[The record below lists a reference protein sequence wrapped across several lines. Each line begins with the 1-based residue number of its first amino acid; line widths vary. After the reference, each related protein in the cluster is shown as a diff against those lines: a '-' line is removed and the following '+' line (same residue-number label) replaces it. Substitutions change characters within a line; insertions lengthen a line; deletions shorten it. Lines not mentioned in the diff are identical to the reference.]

1 MKVSP
6 MFIVWQNGKPHV
18 ITDHSASGLNKGIPR
33 EEDQVRYDD
42 MCSFGQTL
50 HDVKEYNP
58 QCRLITFK
66 SDVATAFLNLPAHPL
81 WQLRQVVV
89 VEGHLHI
96 VRRLVFGNR
105 ASPRCWCAV
114 SGLMCWIATKKLKSV
129 GLHVYMDD
137 FFSWDFTDN
146 LILYHGKR

>member
-1 MKVSP
+1 M
-6 MFIVWQNGKPHV
+6 
-18 ITDHSASGLNKGIPR
+18 L
-33 EEDQVRYDD
+33 
-42 MCSFGQTL
+42 SFGQTL
-50 HDVKEYNP
+50 HDAKEYNP

-89 VEGHLHI
+89 VEGCLHI
-96 VRRLVFGNR
+96 VRHLIFGNW

-114 SGLMCWIATKKLKSV
+114 LGLMCWIATKKLKIV

-137 FFSWDFTDN
+137 FFGWDFADN
-146 LILYHGKR
+146 LILYHGKWRPAQQVQLLILLGSPRVSIRRSKTRSWRTAEDYWIPG